1 LGLEYKK
8 RTINLSNDFL
18 KPISEEEAEY
28 SSNCYL
34 MSLLTVFVGV
44 PLPIIN
50 LIASIIFYI
59 GFKKSSYYVRWH
71 CTQMLLSQFVL
82 FFINSY
88 SFWWTVSIIF
98 TQETI
103 SKKYFYYMGFVIVF
117 NIYELIMNIYTAI
130 KTRKGIHVEWL
141 IFGRLTHLICVKNNN

>member
-1 LGLEYKK
+1 MN
-8 RTINLSNDFL
+8 ISSDSL

-44 PLPIIN
+44 PLPILN

-59 GFKKSSYYVRWH
+59 GFRNSSYYVRWH

-103 SKKYFYYMGFVIVF
+103 SKKYFCYMSFVVVTNLF
-117 NIYELIMNIYTAI
+117 ELIMNIYAAI

-141 IFGRLTHLICVKNNN
+141 FFGKLTHLICVKNKY